1 MNKLEQTNDA
11 ARSCERDGLDFQRA
25 ISKDDWEQHSCKT
38 KQSLKD
44 VPNTLSFDNDIYV
57 SHTNQTLN
65 KTVADLQHDV
75 STLEHSRKG
84 GEHYNEALSE
94 LHADEAQL
102 KKDVFSLKDK
112 SSDFQS
118 FSGVMNQYHDELKS
132 VATELWHMGLK
143 SEASQTTAYYPLSHY
158 EHEFKERAKPGG
170 GGKGGNT
177 GGGGTGGDTGG
188 GGTGGDTGGGG
199 TKPPNG
205 ATAFTGLDNAN
216 NEKPDIKPGDIG
228 GNGGITSIHAD
239 QNGND
244 SVNFS
249 MTGAG
254 WGDGLWL
261 TSIKNPVTE
270 QNKNFKVQLDTTFS
284 MTASQ
289 LANNHEI
296 EKDIAGPWGIAGTEI
311 NPHTGQVDFWDAAG
325 SKWVNVGSLG
335 PLEANKKYDLQL
347 NVTSMGNPDSGTF
360 SYDNYSLNGQ
370 KLNASQNTFHDK
382 NLGWAPGLY
391 IQTQLDLPGNPTGAA
406 GITESNQTLYV
417 S

>member
-1 MNKLEQTNDA
+1 MTKLEQTNDA
-11 ARSCERDGLDFQRA
+11 ARPRENDGLNFQRA
-25 ISKDDWEQHSCKT
+25 ISKDDWEQHSSNRT
-38 KQSLKD
+38 KQPGSDL
-44 VPNTLSFDNDIYV
+44 PSTLTFDDTIYGV
-57 SHTNQTLN
+57 HANPALN
-65 KTVADLQHDV
+65 KTAADLRHDV
-75 STLEHSRKG
+75 SILEHSRKG
-84 GEHYNEALSE
+84 GEQYNEALTE

-158 EHEFKERAKPGG
+158 EHEFKERAKHGDGG
-170 GGKGGNT
+170 SSGGSGGDNPT
-177 GGGGTGGDTGG
+177 PKPPTVPPGGDTGG
-188 GGTGGDTGGGG
+188 
-199 TKPPNG
+199 TKPPTG

-216 NEKPDIKPGDIG
+216 NEKPNIKPGEIG
-228 GNGGITSIHAD
+228 GSGGITSISAD

-244 SVNFS
+244 SLNFS
-249 MTGAG
+249 MSGAA

-261 TSIKNPVTE
+261 TSVKNPVTA
-270 QNKNFKVQLDTTFS
+270 QNKDFKVQLDTTFS

-311 NPHTGQVDFWDAAG
+311 NTKTGQVDFWNAAG

-391 IQTQLDLPGNPTGAA
+391 IQTQLDLPGKPTGAA
-406 GITESNQTLYV
+406 GMTESNQTFYV